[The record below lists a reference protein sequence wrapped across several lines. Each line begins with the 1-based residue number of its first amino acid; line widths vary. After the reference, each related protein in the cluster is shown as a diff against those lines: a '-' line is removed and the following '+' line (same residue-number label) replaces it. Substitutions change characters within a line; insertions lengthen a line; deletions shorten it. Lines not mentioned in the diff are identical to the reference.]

1 MTATSGIGPAPAA
14 PWGPGWSTNADGRT
28 ARSRRTH
35 LRLVQA
41 VIELVE
47 EGDRRPTAQSVADR
61 AGVALRTVYHHFGDA
76 DELRVT
82 ALRLECRRRA
92 GSIPAVEPGMPL
104 EDRITLVVRQLA
116 KLYESITPICRA
128 EQATGEPAPDTV
140 GPARRILRE
149 HLARAFAPEIAR
161 AGFASEVLL
170 DALDTALSWDSW
182 DCLRSD
188 LRRSAANARRTF
200 ELVLRNLF
208 GAPAPAAA
216 QPQGRG
222 S

>member
-1 MTATSGIGPAPAA
+1 MTAPSGYGAAATARAARWPA
-14 PWGPGWSTNADGRT
+14 GSDGRT

-47 EGDRRPTAQSVADR
+47 QGDRRPTAQSVADR

-76 DELRVT
+76 DALRVT
-82 ALRLECRRRA
+82 ALRLECQRRA
-92 GSIPAVEPGMPL
+92 ASVAAVEPSLPL
-104 EDRITLVVRQLA
+104 PERITLVVRQLG

-128 EQATGEPAPDTV
+128 EQAAGEPAPDTV
-140 GPARRILRE
+140 GPTRRILRE
-149 HLARAFAPEIAR
+149 HLARAFAPEIVR

-188 LRRSAANARRTF
+188 LRRTPVSARRTF

-208 GAPAPAAA
+208 ARP
-216 QPQGRG
+216 G